1 LESFFLINNKDKKG
15 DFSMSQFIQD
25 LKRALFAFSL
35 SVNPGMMNIMG
46 SEYIRAVLNGEKDI

>member
-1 LESFFLINNKDKKG
+1 
-15 DFSMSQFIQD
+15 MSHFIQD

-46 SEYIRAVLNGEKDI
+46 SEYVRAVLNGEKDI